1 MTPAGRT
8 GRRVHVGGER
18 ESMKAALQA
27 WSRRVSASEFTMADE
42 MAARWWLKNE
52 RVEARLVP

>member
-1 MTPAGRT
+1 MTPAGRA

-18 ESMKAALQA
+18 EHEG
-27 WSRRVSASEFTMADE
+27 RVGGAVEEGERVECTMAEE
-42 MAARWWLKNE
+42 MAARWWLKKE